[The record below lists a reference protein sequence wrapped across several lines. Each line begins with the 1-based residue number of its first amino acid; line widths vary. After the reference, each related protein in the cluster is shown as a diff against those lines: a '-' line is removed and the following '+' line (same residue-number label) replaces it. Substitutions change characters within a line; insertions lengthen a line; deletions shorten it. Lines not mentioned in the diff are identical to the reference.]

1 MRTST
6 LARRLPRVW
15 EHLFNQTT
23 HTQQRASPF
32 FATMT
37 TKRDDDGG
45 GVVPSMW
52 SRVEAA
58 PKVRAMIHVF
68 CILSLSS
75 LGVFKGPPK
84 TIIVV
89 DWLVLHLDLVS
100 RETFRW
106 PLSFC
111 CRRLSLV
118 IIRTQSWGSR
128 NCFTR
133 TKIRRK
139 CSSARALTETITVSL

>member
-23 HTQQRASPF
+23 HKQQRASPF

-89 DWLVLHLDLVS
+89 D
-100 RETFRW
+100 
-106 PLSFC
+106 
-111 CRRLSLV
+111 
-118 IIRTQSWGSR
+118 
-128 NCFTR
+128 
-133 TKIRRK
+133 
-139 CSSARALTETITVSL
+139 